1 MVAYLAADGDAAVA
15 AASGTR
21 RASRARA
28 RIALACADIVTGV

>member
-1 MVAYLAADGDAAVA
+1 MLAYLAVEGDATAG